1 MAMIPSVQG
10 ALVPTHNQLL
20 AIVSGKI
27 FGIADMVNSEI
38 CCSQP
43 LSVLFIL
50 LGCVQWVV

>member
-1 MAMIPSVQG
+1 MIPSVQG